1 MYYVFGCKEIHRRL
15 LNNFKSPNDV
25 EGRESIISKAI
36 FIVHVA
42 TSNVLEMFSV
52 RESTADCMLQRT
64 PLLLLPIN
72 SFSLTSKSRPIP
84 VTRPL

>member
-36 FIVHVA
+36 LIVHVA
-42 TSNVLEMFSV
+42 TSNDLEMFSV
-52 RESTADCMLQRT
+52 RVYSRLHVTK
-64 PLLLLPIN
+64 N
-72 SFSLTSKSRPIP
+72 SLTLTSDQ
-84 VTRPL
+84 LLQLDF

>member
-36 FIVHVA
+36 FK
-42 TSNVLEMFSV
+42 
-52 RESTADCMLQRT
+52 R
-64 PLLLLPIN
+64 
-72 SFSLTSKSRPIP
+72 SRD
-84 VTRPL
+84 V